1 MIPAYFLHDSQLS
14 ADGLWVCEEG
24 ELVLTGPYEDGI
36 GDMTHAVSRR
46 VHDRQV
52 KSARE
57 ELQFPTVHREGL
69 GLRAAS
75 EEIAVSG
82 VGFHRK
88 LRLTPVELLCNFLD
102 VYTKIESK
110 VSKRCKEGQE

>member
-1 MIPAYFLHDSQLS
+1 MS

-82 VGFHRK
+82 ARVQGK
-88 LRLTPVELLCNFLD
+88 LRLSSTELLCNILG
-102 VYTKIESK
+102 VNTKTESK
-110 VSKRCKEGQE
+110 ISKRCKKGQE